1 MGVAGWRD
9 PEEGKGR
16 EGIISDTGPHGH
28 PYHGPLV
35 ESRVLI
41 LDEHA
46 LQLERRLSYQ

>member
-35 ESRVLI
+35 ESRVLS
-41 LDEHA
+41 
-46 LQLERRLSYQ
+46 SYQTSMPYS